1 MPVIA
6 TAGHVD
12 HGKSALIEALTGRN
26 PDRLREEKRRGL
38 TIDLGFAWTTL
49 PSGCSVA
56 FVDVPGHQRFIGNM
70 LAGVGSVSSAL
81 LIVAADEGW
90 KPQTEEHLAVL
101 DLLDTKRVLVAL
113 TKIDLANEVSLL
125 MADIRKRLVGTVA
138 QDAQII
144 PVSVRSGRGLDDL
157 REALDHIAV
166 DPDDVGRPQ
175 IWVDRAFV
183 VAGAGIVVTGTLLGG
198 SLGTGDEVA
207 IWPGDL
213 AARVR
218 SVESHERKQDRVAP
232 GNRIGVN
239 LAGLGRGDVE
249 RGARIALPGSMRST
263 SRIQVTLRLPRYVS
277 ELGERGDYHLH
288 VGTASVAATL
298 RPLDKEHALVDLAH
312 PLWLQAGDRFVVRDS
327 GRRLVIAGGMVLDPA
342 PVGRRSEIASRSL
355 RLAEAVQGGPD
366 QVATALL
373 EARGRA
379 RQADLAAWSGGGH
392 ADAIGES
399 ELLLSSGKAAELAG
413 EAVVAVDQHHQSR
426 PLEEGLSLGRLASL
440 LEVDEPLARTIVAL
454 TASLELRG
462 SAVAARGSAPQE
474 IDERW
479 QSLATTLQTAAPPTL
494 DELGVDSELIRRLL
508 RDGQLVRVADN
519 LVYLPASL
527 EEVIATVRAIDAP
540 FTVSEFR
547 RLLGITRKHAVPLLE
562 YFDREG
568 ITLRTGDQ
576 RTAR

>member
-26 PDRLREEKRRGL
+26 PDRLGEEKRRGL

-426 PLEEGLSLGRLASL
+426 PLEEGLSLSRLASL

>member
-26 PDRLREEKRRGL
+26 PDRLGEEKRRGL

>member
-26 PDRLREEKRRGL
+26 PDRLGEEKRRGL

-239 LAGLGRGDVE
+239 LAGWSRGDVE

-327 GRRLVIAGGMVLDPA
+327 GRRLVIAGGIVLDPA

>member
-26 PDRLREEKRRGL
+26 PDRLGEEKRRGL

-113 TKIDLANEVSLL
+113 TKIDLASEVSLL
-125 MADIRKRLVGTVA
+125 MADIRQRLVGTVA
-138 QDAQII
+138 QDAPII

-175 IWVDRAFV
+175 IWVDRAFL

-198 SLGTGDEVA
+198 GLGTGDEVA

-218 SVESHERKQDRVAP
+218 SVESHERRQDRVAP

-239 LAGLGRGDVE
+239 LAGWGRGDVE

-298 RPLDKEHALVDLAH
+298 RPLDQAHALVDLAH

-327 GRRLVIAGGMVLDPA
+327 GRRLVIAGGTVLDPA

-392 ADAIGES
+392 ADAVGES

-454 TASLELRG
+454 TTSLELRG
-462 SAVAARGSAPQE
+462 SAVAARGSAPEE

>member
-26 PDRLREEKRRGL
+26 PDRLGEEKRRGL

-125 MADIRKRLVGTVA
+125 TADIRKRLVGTVA

-183 VAGAGIVVTGTLLGG
+183 VAGVGIVVTGTLLGG

-249 RGARIALPGSMRST
+249 RGARIVLPGSMRST

-327 GRRLVIAGGMVLDPA
+327 GRRLVIAGGIVLDPA
-342 PVGRRSEIASRSL
+342 PVGRRSKIASRSL